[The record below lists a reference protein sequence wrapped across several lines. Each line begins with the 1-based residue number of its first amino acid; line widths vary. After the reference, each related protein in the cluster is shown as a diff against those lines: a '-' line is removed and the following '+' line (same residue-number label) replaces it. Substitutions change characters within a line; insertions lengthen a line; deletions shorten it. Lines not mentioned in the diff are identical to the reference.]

1 MHQSLLYLQKS
12 LLMDTLS
19 WTDVLTPRCRLRRF
33 GAQDL
38 AAFVAYRSDKQ
49 VAALQSWE
57 DFTLADGERFLR
69 QLAATP
75 LGELGSWMQLAVADR
90 ETDRLLG
97 DCALHFVD
105 PEQCEIGFTFAR
117 EHQGQGYAREAVA
130 ALLQRL
136 FLDWQRY
143 RVTALTDVRNTSAA
157 KLLRSLSF
165 RQEAHFVKH
174 ARFKGAYC
182 DELQFALL
190 QEEWLA
196 QRRLNL
202 G

>member
-1 MHQSLLYLQKS
+1 MG
-12 LLMDTLS
+12 TLT
-19 WTDVLTPRCRLRRF
+19 WTDILTPRCRLRRF
-33 GAQDL
+33 VAQDL
-38 AAFVAYRSDKQ
+38 AAFVAYRSDKE
-49 VAALQSWE
+49 VAALQSWD
-57 DFTLADGERFLR
+57 DFTMADGERFLR
-69 QLAATP
+69 QLAETP
-75 LGELGSWMQLAVADR
+75 LGEVGSWTQLAVADR
-90 ETDRLLG
+90 ETDLLLG

-105 PEQCEIGFTFAR
+105 LEQCEIGFTFAR
-117 EHQGQGYAREAVA
+117 KHQGQGYAREAVA

-136 FLDWQRY
+136 FVDWQRY
-143 RVTALTDVRNTSAA
+143 RVTALTDVRNIGAA

-196 QRRLNL
+196 QHQPRSS
-202 G
+202 